1 MWIAA
6 GHTDLVL
13 ADRSNERLR
22 IDEGFRG
29 FSNTAR
35 HVRVTASLID
45 RREQSSVSEAVIDRG
60 VSSHDTGVA
69 GWDTL
74 VFALRPQ
81 ALD

>member
-1 MWIAA
+1 MR
-6 GHTDLVL
+6 HFELVI
-13 ADRSNERLR
+13 ADRSDERLR

-29 FSNTAR
+29 FSNTTR

-45 RREQSSVSEAVIDRG
+45 RSEQSSVSEAVIDGG

-69 GWDTL
+69 GSGTL